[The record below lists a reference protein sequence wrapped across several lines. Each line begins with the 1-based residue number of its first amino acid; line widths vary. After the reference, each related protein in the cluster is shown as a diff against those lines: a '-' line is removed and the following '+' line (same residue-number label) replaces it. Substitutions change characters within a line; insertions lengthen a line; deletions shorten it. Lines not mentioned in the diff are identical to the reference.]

1 MSNPIRVLV
10 VDDSALMRKMVCDML
25 SQDPGILVVG
35 HARDGREAISKRA
48 ELCPDVITMDIE
60 MPVMDGVAALAEIMA
75 KCPTPVIMVSSLT
88 QKGAETTMKCLRL
101 GAVDFIGKPS
111 GSISLDLSKVREE
124 LVQKVKAADRSKGT
138 LSRPLPIRRAFAS
151 ISLGASAP
159 SKPSTRGGMLLIGSS
174 TGGPRALHTLI
185 PGLPGDLN
193 IPIVVVQ
200 HLPEIFTTMLAS
212 KLNEESP
219 YEVREARVGD
229 ILRAGTILVAP
240 GGKHLQFDK
249 RGVAEL
255 TDAPTVHGVRP
266 SIDVTMASLIP
277 LFREKLIAVLLTGM
291 GRDGAAGMKAVHDL
305 GGQTI
310 AEHESTCVVYGM
322 PKAAV
327 EMGAASQVLPLPEI
341 ADAVKAVVAS
351 RRRSNQLKEAG

>member
-1 MSNPIRVLV
+1 MSSPIRVLV

-25 SQDPGILVVG
+25 SQDPAILVVG
-35 HARDGREAISKRA
+35 HARDGQDALSKMA
-48 ELCPDVITMDIE
+48 TLVPDVITMDVE
-60 MPVMDGVAALAEIMA
+60 MPLMDGVAALTEIMA

-88 QKGAETTMKCLRL
+88 QKGAETTMTCLRL
-101 GAVDFIGKPS
+101 GAVDFIAKPS
-111 GSISLDLSKVREE
+111 GSISLDLPKVREE
-124 LVQKVKAADRSKGT
+124 LIQKVKAAARAKKS
-138 LSRPLPIRRAFAS
+138 LYQPQPPIRAA
-151 ISLGASAP
+151 AP
-159 SKPSTRGGMLLIGSS
+159 MPTVGVVTSKSSSKDGMLLIGSS

-185 PGLPGDLN
+185 PSLPADLN
-193 IPIVVVQ
+193 IPVVVVQ

-219 YEVREARVGD
+219 FEVREAKPGD
-229 ILRAGTILVAP
+229 TLRAGTILIAP

-266 SIDVTMASLIP
+266 SIDITMASLIP
-277 LFREKLIAVLLTGM
+277 IYREKLIAVLLTGM
-291 GRDGAAGMKAVHDL
+291 GRDGAAGMKGVHDL

-322 PKAAV
+322 PKTAV
-327 EMGAASQVLPLPEI
+327 DMGAASQVLPLPEI
-341 ADAVKAVVAS
+341 ADAIKEVVAA
-351 RRRSNQLKEAG
+351 RRSSQLKEAG